1 MKSYK
6 SAEEMTRNVLAARDA
21 YLQKKQQRLTV
32 FKRMIPVMSG
42 CCMIA
47 LLVLG
52 IRKYQNTVP
61 EIANPP
67 TVTQNQHTTAFTETN
82 KSGAMTSTITEA
94 PTERPSDAQPDTHV
108 YLHWD
113 EMTVNQQYFM
123 AEFGDPLQFY
133 DTAEKEVSAD
143 KIGDYICQAY
153 MSGCDWYSLTYYH
166 CEAKAYKVKDDAA
179 SIAIRFPDDEKYY
192 LYTHVTPENGEMTD
206 G

>member
-6 SAEEMTRNVLAARDA
+6 SAEEMTKCVLAARDA
-21 YLQKKQQRLTV
+21 YLKKEQQRQAV
-32 FKRMIPVMSG
+32 FRHWVPVMSSF
-42 CCMIA
+42 CMIA

-52 IRKYQNTVP
+52 IWKYQNTVP

-113 EMTVNQQYFM
+113 EMTINQQYFM

-143 KIGDYICQAY
+143 KIGDYICKAY
-153 MSGCDWYSLTYYH
+153 MSGCDWYSLTNYH
-166 CEAKAYKVKDDAA
+166 CEAKAYKIRDDAA
-179 SIAIRFPDDEKYY
+179 SIAIQFPDDEKYY
-192 LYTHVTPENGEMTD
+192 LYTLTVPD
-206 G
+206 GNEISGG